1 MKLRLI
7 LTLPLAVVIFTGCN
21 RDFNPNS
28 VKLDNADKKA
38 SYALGR
44 NVGIGLKT
52 QGLNLEKQSFL
63 AGILDGLEDRSQL
76 SAEELR
82 EGMLKIHDQNVKNK
96 DSQNNTELAKIAAE
110 NEKVSQ
116 AFIQEKSKSP
126 DMKKSKSGLL
136 YRVMNPG
143 TGRNV
148 QETDQ
153 VLIHYTGKIAD
164 GQIFDS
170 TIARGQPSQLL
181 VKDLVPGWR
190 EALTLMKTGS
200 KMEVV
205 IPPNLGFGEAGAGAI
220 GPNSVLHIEMEVLKI
235 L

>member
-1 MKLRLI
+1 MTLRLV
-7 LTLPLAVVIFTGCN
+7 LTFPLAVVIFTGCN
-21 RDFNPNS
+21 RDFKPDL
-28 VKLDNADKKA
+28 VKLDNPDKKA
-38 SYALGR
+38 SYSFGR
-44 NVGIGLKT
+44 SVGVGLRA

-63 AGILDGLEDRSQL
+63 AGIIDGMDDRTQL

-82 EGMLKIHDQNVKNK
+82 EGMLKIHDQNIKNK
-96 DSQNNTELAKIAAE
+96 DSQNNTELLKIAAD
-110 NEKVSQ
+110 NEKASQ
-116 AFIQEKSKSP
+116 AFIQEKSKLP
-126 DMKKSKSGLL
+126 NMMKSKSGLL
-136 YRVMNPG
+136 YRIVNQG
-143 TGRNV
+143 TGRNI
-148 QETDQ
+148 QESDQ

-190 EALTLMKTGS
+190 EALTLMKAGS

-205 IPPNLGFGEAGAGAI
+205 IPSNLAFGEAGAGAI